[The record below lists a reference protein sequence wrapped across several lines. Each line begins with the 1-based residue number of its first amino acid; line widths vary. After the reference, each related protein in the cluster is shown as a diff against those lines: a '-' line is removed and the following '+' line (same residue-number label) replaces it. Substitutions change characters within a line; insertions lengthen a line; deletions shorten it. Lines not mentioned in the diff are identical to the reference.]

1 MFLIVHGT
9 AFDIKTDKLMHEHVL
24 EIFVY
29 YTALHG
35 NMKQKKIV
43 NDFTQILCVQP
54 LDNKDFKF

>member
-35 NMKQKKIV
+35 NMKQKKLSTIS
-43 NDFTQILCVQP
+43 L
-54 LDNKDFKF
+54 KFYVCNP